1 MYPPFCVSPPRI
13 VTTPGVLRRLCVNC
27 SLSLT
32 KLVSAGNL
40 INTGVTLRLVRA
52 QLMATLAKHLRTSTA
67 ALRLLN
73 PDIPDDS
80 WVLNQFDR
88 ICVLPAMC
96 GQDCGGAAGCD
107 RPSDPWLVA

>member
-1 MYPPFCVSPPRI
+1 MRSQIFPRFCLDIYLGCLPAPP
-13 VTTPGVLRRLCVNC
+13 
-27 SLSLT
+27 SLT
-32 KLVSAGNL
+32 KPVIAGNL